1 MVRTNSKSGEACARC
16 GKGEMVTDS
25 TTGERFCGKCGFV
38 VSEKSQESGPEW
50 RAFTQDE
57 SGNRARTGAPTSLTM
72 HDMGLATIINPI
84 NKDASGKPLTASM
97 KSTIERLRTWD
108 SRSQVHEPVDRNFRQ
123 AFSELNR
130 LKDKLAISDSVM
142 EKAAYIYRKAL
153 EKGLVR
159 GRSISAL
166 IAAALYAA
174 CRDTETPRTLK
185 DVGEAGNIKRKDIA
199 RCYRLL
205 VKELELVMPV
215 VDSVQC
221 VARIASRLGITEKT
235 KRYAT
240 KVLKVAQ
247 EHEESA
253 GKDPMGLAAA
263 ALYLS
268 CVKNGED
275 ITQRDIAEA
284 ANVTEV
290 TIRNRYK
297 GLKIDQNMDL

>member
-1 MVRTNSKSGEACARC
+1 MIKEELVKDKCPRC
-16 GKGEMVTDS
+16 GKGKMVTDNES
-25 TTGERFCGKCGFV
+25 GEMFCSKCGFV
-38 VSEKSQESGPEW
+38 MSEKLQESGPEW
-50 RAFTQDE
+50 RSFTQDE
-57 SGNRARTGAPTSLTM
+57 HGDRARAGAPTSLTM

-84 NKDASGKPLTASM
+84 NRDASGRPLTAAM

-130 LKDKLAISDSVM
+130 LKDKLAISDAVI

-153 EKGLVR
+153 DKGLVR

-166 IAAALYAA
+166 MASALYAA
-174 CRDTETPRTLK
+174 CRDTATPRNLK
-185 DVGEAGNIKRKDIA
+185 DIEIAANIKRKDIA

-205 VKELELVMPV
+205 VKELDLKMPV
-215 VDSVQC
+215 TDSIQC
-221 VARIASRLGITEKT
+221 VARIASKIGIEEKA
-235 KRYAT
+235 KRYAMQ
-240 KVLKVAQ
+240 VLKRAQ
-247 EHEESA
+247 EKEVSA

-263 ALYLS
+263 ALYLA
-268 CVKNGED
+268 CVKTGED
-275 ITQRDIAEA
+275 KTQRDIAEA

-297 GLKIDQNMDL
+297 GLKELLNL

>member
-1 MVRTNSKSGEACARC
+1 MVTEKADSKEKCQRCGNGKMLTDNESGE
-16 GKGEMVTDS
+16 M
-25 TTGERFCGKCGFV
+25 FCSNCGFV
-38 VSEKSQESGPEW
+38 MSEKLQESGPEW
-50 RAFTQDE
+50 RSFTQDE
-57 SGNRARTGAPTSLTM
+57 HGDRARAGAPTSLTM

-84 NKDASGKPLTASM
+84 NKDASGRPLSASM

-130 LKDKLAISDSVM
+130 LKDKLAISDAVI

-153 EKGLVR
+153 DKGLVR

-166 IAAALYAA
+166 MASALYAA
-174 CRDTETPRTLK
+174 CRDTSTPRNLK
-185 DVGEAGNIKRKDIA
+185 DVEIAANIKRKDIA

-205 VKELELVMPV
+205 VKELDLKMPV
-215 VDSVQC
+215 TDSIQC
-221 VARIASRLGITEKT
+221 IARIASKIGIAEKT
-235 KRYAT
+235 KRYAI
-240 KVLKVAQ
+240 KVLKSAQ
-247 EHEESA
+247 EKEVSA

-275 ITQRDIAEA
+275 KTQRDIAES

-297 GLKIDQNMDL
+297 GLKELLSL

>member
-1 MVRTNSKSGEACARC
+1 MTQSKVDQKQKCPRCARGKLVTDHESGE
-16 GKGEMVTDS
+16 T
-25 TTGERFCGKCGFV
+25 FCSKCGFV
-38 VSEKSQESGPEW
+38 MTEKSVESGPEW
-50 RAFTQDE
+50 RSFTQDE
-57 SGNRARTGAPTSLTM
+57 HGDRARAGAPTSLTM
-72 HDMGLATIINPI
+72 HDMGLATVISPI

-108 SRSQVHEPVDRNFRQ
+108 SRSQVYEPVDRNFRQ

-130 LKDKLAISDSVM
+130 LKDKLAISDAVI

-166 IAAALYAA
+166 MASALYAA
-174 CRDTETPRTLK
+174 CRDTSTPRNLK
-185 DVGEAGNIKRKDIA
+185 DIEIAANIKRKDIA

-205 VKELELVMPV
+205 VKELNLKMPV
-215 VDSVQC
+215 TDSIQC
-221 VARIASRLGITEKT
+221 VARIASKIGIQEKT
-235 KRYAT
+235 KRYAI
-240 KVLKVAQ
+240 KVLAMAKK
-247 EHEESA
+247 HEISA

-268 CVKNGED
+268 CVKNGD
-275 ITQRDIAEA
+275 DKTQRDIAEA

-297 GLKIDQNMDL
+297 GLRENIDLV